1 MRKIFIVFFTVLLFT
16 TVFAQDAKKVVIT
29 LRGSWYSPLGQAEI
43 AELRAAA
50 PGINLVLPEEGQL
63 MKEVAD
69 ADGIIGTINPDILRV
84 AKKLKWVQ
92 VGSAGVE
99 RFLTP
104 ELKNSDVVLT
114 NCKIV
119 QGPEIAD
126 HAMAMLLA
134 LTRQLNRAISDRQK
148 EAWPTQEY
156 RPLELRGRTAVV
168 FGVGGIGT
176 QIAVRANAFGMQVI
190 GIDVQ
195 DMPYVPFLEKCVRP
209 DRLDSVLPEADVVFV
224 SAPHTELTEKTFKA
238 RQFALMKD
246 NSFFIAVSRGKL
258 YDADALAQALSSKH
272 LAGAGL
278 DVTDPE
284 PLPKGHS
291 LWKFENVIITPHIA
305 GRSDREHRRYIEL
318 YKENLRRFAN
328 GEPLLHVVDK
338 QKGY

>member
-1 MRKIFIVFFTVLLFT
+1 MRKIFILFFAVLLSAPAFGQ
-16 TVFAQDAKKVVIT
+16 ANKKVVVT

-50 PGINLVLPEEGQL
+50 PGINLVVPEESQV

-69 ADGIIGTINPDILRV
+69 ADGILGTINPDILR
-84 AKKLKWVQ
+84 AARKLKWVQ
-92 VGSAGVE
+92 VGVAGVE

-104 ELKNSDVVLT
+104 ELKNSDIILT

-134 LTRQLNRAISDRQK
+134 LTRQLNRAIAGREK
-148 EAWPTQEY
+148 EEWPTQEY
-156 RPLELRGRTAVV
+156 RPLELQGRTAVV

-176 QIAVRANAFGMQVI
+176 QIAVRANAFGMRVI
-190 GIDVQ
+190 GVDVK
-195 DMPYVPFLEKCVRP
+195 DMPYLPFLEKCVRP
-209 DRLDSVLPEADVVFV
+209 DRLDTVLPEADVVFV
-224 SAPHTELTEKTFKA
+224 SAPHTEMTEKTFKA
-238 RQFALMKD
+238 QQFTLMKD
-246 NSFFIAVSRGKL
+246 HSFFIAVSRGKL
-258 YDADALAQALSSKH
+258 YDADALVQALSSKH

-284 PLPKGHS
+284 PLPKGHA
-291 LWKFENVIITPHIA
+291 LWKFDNVIITPHIA
-305 GRSDREHRRYIEL
+305 GRSDKEQRRYMEL

-338 QKGY
+338 LKGY